1 MDKNTIVSLN
11 NPKVRV
17 SKQKSHTPSTIQAD
31 TLFTFTPKLEF
42 LIPYIKTKMIS
53 PRYCVEDISYL
64 KIPKLK
70 KIAFPM
76 KCFCDIN
83 MHRLGVHLDWYGYYG
98 LAFSKEW
105 GMSRGIQPIQY
116 INQNSELRND
126 FTTAFSAA
134 LSAPMTRKGSAQEK
148 MKSFLLHE
156 LMYYKPYDGKM
167 ENRNTGK
174 TEVKCFTDECEW
186 RFVPNV
192 TPAGFEQAFHGKMIV
207 NAGVLEEISN
217 SMAGIPEISLQFEYD
232 DLKYI
237 IVKTRADFEKLVK
250 EISDFDDS
258 VQHEL
263 IAKILIWDVAGRDF
277 KCLLILIGYLMVN
290 PKLN

>member
-1 MDKNTIVSLN
+1 MEKNTVISLDK
-11 NPKVRV
+11 PKVRV
-17 SKQKSHTPSTIQAD
+17 STQKSHTPSTIQAD
-31 TLFTFTPKLEF
+31 TLFTFIPKLEF

-70 KIAFPM
+70 KIAIPM

-105 GMSRGIQPIQY
+105 GMSKGIQPIQY
-116 INQNSELRND
+116 LNQNSALRAD

-134 LSAPMTRKGSAQEK
+134 LTAPLTRRGSAQEK
-148 MKSFLLHE
+148 MKSFMLHE

-167 ENRNTGK
+167 ENRNTK
-174 TEVKCFTDECEW
+174 KADVKCFTDECEW
-186 RFVPNV
+186 RFVPDV
-192 TPAGFEQAFHGKMIV
+192 TVAGFEQVLYGDMLV

-217 SMAGIPEISLQFEYD
+217 SMAGLPEISLEFDYD

-237 IVKTRADFEKLVK
+237 IVKTRADFEKLVF
-250 EISDFDDS
+250 ELSDLDDS
-258 VQHEL
+258 IQHEL
-263 IAKILIWDVAGRDF
+263 ISKVLVWDVSGRDF
-277 KCLLILIGYLMVN
+277 
-290 PKLN
+290 

>member
-1 MDKNTIVSLN
+1 MTCFFHCCSIHLYYTLKIISIYGTIKTLRKVNPMDNKLIVSLN
-11 NPKVRV
+11 KPQIRV
-17 SKQKSHTPSTIQAD
+17 SKPKQHTPSTIQAD

-83 MHRLGVHLDWYGYYG
+83 MHRLNVHLDWYGYYG

-126 FTTAFSAA
+126 FTAAFSAA
-134 LSAPMTRKGSAQEK
+134 LTAPMTRKGSAQEK

-174 TEVKCFTDECEW
+174 
-186 RFVPNV
+186 
-192 TPAGFEQAFHGKMIV
+192 Q
-207 NAGVLEEISN
+207 
-217 SMAGIPEISLQFEYD
+217 
-232 DLKYI
+232 
-237 IVKTRADFEKLVK
+237 
-250 EISDFDDS
+250 
-258 VQHEL
+258 
-263 IAKILIWDVAGRDF
+263 
-277 KCLLILIGYLMVN
+277 
-290 PKLN
+290 KLNVLPMNASGALFLMLLPLGLNKLFMEK

>member
-1 MDKNTIVSLN
+1 MDNKPIISLDK
-11 NPKVRV
+11 PKVRM
-17 SKQKSHTPSTIQAD
+17 SKQKNHTPSTIQAD
-31 TLFTFTPKLEF
+31 TLFTFTPKLDF
-42 LIPYIKTKMIS
+42 LIPYIKTRMIS

-64 KIPKLK
+64 KIRKLK

-105 GMSRGIQPIQY
+105 GMNRGIQPIQY
-116 INQNSELRND
+116 LNQKSALRAD

-134 LSAPMTRKGSAQEK
+134 LTAPTTRKGSAQEK

-174 TEVKCFTDECEW
+174 TETKCFTDECEW
-186 RFVPNV
+186 RFVPDV
-192 TPAGFEQAFHGKMIV
+192 TAAGFEQALHGDMIV

-217 SMAGIPEISLQFEYD
+217 SMAGIPEISLQFNYD

-237 IVKTRADFEKLVK
+237 IVKTRADFEKLVS
-250 EISDFDDS
+250 ELSDLDDS
-258 VQHEL
+258 IQHEL
-263 IAKILIWDVAGRDF
+263 ISKVLVWDVSGRDF
-277 KCLLILIGYLMVN
+277 
-290 PKLN
+290 

>member
-1 MDKNTIVSLN
+1 MDNNTVISLN
-11 NPKVRV
+11 NPNVSISKKKV
-17 SKQKSHTPSTIQAD
+17 HTPSTIQAD

-42 LIPYIKTKMIS
+42 LIPYIKMKMIA

-105 GMSRGIQPIQY
+105 GMNKGIQPIQY
-116 INQNSELRND
+116 INQKSELRND
-126 FTTAFSAA
+126 FTIAFSSA
-134 LSAPMTRKGSAQEK
+134 LNAPFTRKGSAQEK
-148 MKSFLLHE
+148 MRSFLLHE
-156 LMYYKPYDGKM
+156 MMYYKPYDGKM

-174 TEVKCFTDECEW
+174 IEVKCFTDECEW

-192 TPAGFEQAFHGKMIV
+192 TTAGFEQAYHGEMLV

-217 SMAGIPEISLQFEYD
+217 SMIGIPEISLQFAYD

-237 IVKTRADFEKLVK
+237 IIKTKADFERLAT
-250 EISDFDDS
+250 EISDLEDS
-258 VQHEL
+258 IQHEL
-263 IAKILIWDVAGRDF
+263 LSKVLIWDVSGRDF
-277 KCLLILIGYLMVN
+277 
-290 PKLN
+290 

>member
-1 MDKNTIVSLN
+1 MDDKSIFSLN
-11 NPKVRV
+11 NPKIRV
-17 SKQKSHTPSTIQAD
+17 AKQKNHTPSTIQAD

-42 LIPYIKTKMIS
+42 LIPYIKTRMIS

-64 KIPKLK
+64 KIRNLK

-83 MHRLGVHLDWYGYYG
+83 MHRLDVHLGWYGHYG

-105 GMSRGIQPIQY
+105 GMSKGIQPIQY
-116 INQNSELRND
+116 INQNSDLRKD
-126 FTTAFSAA
+126 FSKAFSAA
-134 LSAPMTRKGSAQEK
+134 LSAPVARKGSAQEK

-174 TEVKCFTDECEW
+174 IEVKCFTDECEW
-186 RFVPNV
+186 RFIPDV
-192 TPAGFEQAFHGKMIV
+192 TVAGFEQAFHEKRIL
-207 NAGVLEEISN
+207 NAGVLEEINN
-217 SMAGIPEISLQFEYD
+217 SMTGIPEISLQFDYD

-237 IVKTRADFEKLVK
+237 IVKTRNDFEKLVQ
-250 EISDFDDS
+250 EISDFDDAI
-258 VQHEL
+258 QHEL
-263 IAKILIWDVAGRDF
+263 ISKIIVWDISGRDF
-277 KCLLILIGYLMVN
+277 
-290 PKLN
+290 

>member
-1 MDKNTIVSLN
+1 MDNKPIISLDK
-11 NPKVRV
+11 PKIRI
-17 SKQKSHTPSTIQAD
+17 SKQKNHTPSTIQAD
-31 TLFTFTPKLEF
+31 TLFTFTPKLDF
-42 LIPYIKTKMIS
+42 LIPYIKTRMIS

-64 KIPKLK
+64 KIRKLK

-105 GMSRGIQPIQY
+105 GMNRGIQPIQY
-116 INQNSELRND
+116 LNQKSALRAD

-134 LSAPMTRKGSAQEK
+134 LTAPTTRKGSAQEK

-174 TEVKCFTDECEW
+174 TETKCFTDECEW
-186 RFVPNV
+186 RFVPAV
-192 TPAGFEQAFHGKMIV
+192 TAAGFEQALHGDMIV

-217 SMAGIPEISLQFEYD
+217 SMAGIPEISLQFNYD

-237 IVKTRADFEKLVK
+237 IVKTRADFEKLVS
-250 EISDFDDS
+250 ELSDLDDS
-258 VQHEL
+258 IQHEL
-263 IAKILIWDVAGRDF
+263 ISKVLVWDVSGRDF
-277 KCLLILIGYLMVN
+277 
-290 PKLN
+290 

>member
-1 MDKNTIVSLN
+1 MDKNPVVSLD
-11 NPKVRV
+11 NPKVRE
-17 SKQKSHTPSTIQAD
+17 SKQKNHTPSTIQAD
-31 TLFTFTPKLEF
+31 TLFTFTPKLDF
-42 LIPYIKTKMIS
+42 LIPYIKTRMIS

-105 GMSRGIQPIQY
+105 GMNRGIQPIQY
-116 INQNSELRND
+116 LNPKAALRVD

-134 LSAPMTRKGSAQEK
+134 LTAPVVRKGSAQEK
-148 MKSFLLHE
+148 MKNFLLHE

-174 TEVKCFTDECEW
+174 IEIKCFTDECEW
-186 RFVPNV
+186 RYVPDV
-192 TPAGFEQAFHGKMIV
+192 TAAGFEQALHGDMIV

-217 SMAGIPEISLQFEYD
+217 SMAGVPEISLQFGYD

-237 IVKTRADFEKLVK
+237 IVKTRADFEKLVA
-250 EISDFDDS
+250 ELSDLDDS

-263 IAKILIWDVAGRDF
+263 ISKVLVWDVSRSDF
-277 KCLLILIGYLMVN
+277 
-290 PKLN
+290 